1 MRKIIGKDA
10 IDIFKKGGVSLFFAF
25 VGAFFFHS
33 CYDDT
38 EVMVEILAQDL
49 FWYSFFY
56 MLAAFWVGW
65 LHKLYWV
72 SKEKDKD
79 RV

>member
-10 IDIFKKGGVSLFFAF
+10 IDVFKKGGVSLLVAF
-25 VGAFFFHS
+25 IGAFFFHS
-33 CYDDT
+33 CYDDSQL
-38 EVMVEILAQDL
+38 MVEVLAQGL
-49 FWYSFFY
+49 FWCSFFY
-56 MLAAFWVGW
+56 MLAAFWAGCFA
-65 LHKLYWV
+65 KEYWV